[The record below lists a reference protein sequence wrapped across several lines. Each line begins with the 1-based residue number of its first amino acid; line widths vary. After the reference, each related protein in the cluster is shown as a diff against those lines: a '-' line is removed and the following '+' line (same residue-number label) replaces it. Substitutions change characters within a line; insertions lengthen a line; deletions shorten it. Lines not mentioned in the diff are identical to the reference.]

1 MTPEGLNAQPDDDRE
16 SFIFISYAHQ
26 DKDEVLEIIG
36 RMQAEGYRIWYNKR
50 TDSSMEW
57 AEHIAE
63 RLADCG
69 YFIAFISPEYLA
81 SANCLDELNYAR
93 DKEKNRLLVYL
104 SNVTLPAGLSM
115 RINRLQAIHKYVYG
129 QEEFYERLFQAKGLS
144 SCMASSA
151 PQPGCAPL
159 HVPDSLPESG
169 KKTPDGQKGHDTE
182 ERPSSAAHLGS
193 APEKRRKLL
202 LLVPMAVC
210 ILLAVLIPFLFSD
223 SGTDKEAL
231 GLGSADLSKTN
242 GEAPPDTTAYPA
254 ALTLILDPADLC
266 GLSFGMS
273 PSEVREIMAASG
285 ATETDAFYD
294 DTGILVMDYDPGT
307 AEFNGSA
314 FDSLL
319 ASFDSD
325 GLYSLFYYK
334 LAANQRNETI
344 QKLKDKY
351 GKPIGAYTD
360 LDQWDL
366 ESDVTLAYFYEEEGD
381 NILISIPSAPYLDM
395 RDFTWGMSPAEA
407 QEAEAGRSDPLTLAK
422 SEPEESFF
430 LCHYEGKWEVHG
442 NPVNHAL
449 LIYAA
454 DQLVAMKYLL
464 AGASFDS
471 VVADLTA
478 LYEKGIEANEDG
490 SEIGWRIMMAQ
501 SDSSAEIPIIIT
513 ASSSTEGVIIALMDL
528 ERYQSLSGQ

>member
-1 MTPEGLNAQPDDDRE
+1 
-16 SFIFISYAHQ
+16 
-26 DKDEVLEIIG
+26 
-36 RMQAEGYRIWYNKR
+36 
-50 TDSSMEW
+50 
-57 AEHIAE
+57 
-63 RLADCG
+63 
-69 YFIAFISPEYLA
+69 
-81 SANCLDELNYAR
+81 
-93 DKEKNRLLVYL
+93 
-104 SNVTLPAGLSM
+104 
-115 RINRLQAIHKYVYG
+115 
-129 QEEFYERLFQAKGLS
+129 
-144 SCMASSA
+144 
-151 PQPGCAPL
+151 
-159 HVPDSLPESG
+159 
-169 KKTPDGQKGHDTE
+169 
-182 ERPSSAAHLGS
+182 
-193 APEKRRKLL
+193 
-202 LLVPMAVC
+202 
-210 ILLAVLIPFLFSD
+210 
-223 SGTDKEAL
+223 
-231 GLGSADLSKTN
+231 
-242 GEAPPDTTAYPA
+242 
-254 ALTLILDPADLC
+254 
-266 GLSFGMS
+266 MS

-430 LCHYEGKWEVHG
+430 LCHYEGEWEVHG